1 MKIVKT
7 YETFIGKEVAEFI
20 KLYENQ
26 FDADFAVAKI
36 KHFYNDYDVKGIFDD
51 ELPNFVDDSVY
62 QNFEDVCDWF
72 YDNSIDDSDLKK
84 KIVISVSDFVSDQLI
99 NWYEK
104 ESENQ
109 LSEEERAKL
118 SEEIIKSYKGIN
130 PNNW

>member
-7 YETFIGKEVAEFI
+7 YEAFINESKDLEPIDLI
-20 KLYENQ
+20 KKN
-26 FDADFAVAKI
+26 
-36 KHFYNDYDVKGIFDD
+36 YNDYDVKGIFDG
-51 ELPNFVDDSVY
+51 ELPNWVDDSVY

-84 KIVISVSDFVSDQLI
+84 KIVISVSDYVSDQLI